1 MRTIH
6 RFKFYEFFGGR
17 WPMFTGQGRLTW
29 DEFEREDGRGA
40 LRYFV
45 IFEPEGFDDT
55 MARSFRSQA
64 ELLLYMRRW
73 GLGTTDIR
81 VIYEHDW
88 EFRQM
93 VPTWCVLA
101 HDPFYGTLSSKEGYR
116 RRFYFPTEEAAERGA
131 AQLGSNW
138 HVDDIYPTQRLIQF
152 KVPYGNTVR
161 VPFNTR

>member
-1 MRTIH
+1 MRTIYNWE
-6 RFKFYEFFGGR
+6 FSKFFGGR
-17 WPMFTGQGRLTW
+17 WSMFMGQGELTLQ
-29 DEFEREDGRGA
+29 EFEREDDR
-40 LRYFV
+40 LSMRYYVTFR
-45 IFEPEGFDDT
+45 PDGFLGYMHRHFNT
-55 MARSFRSQA
+55 QA
-64 ELLLYMRRW
+64 EMLAYMRRW
-73 GLGTTDIR
+73 GLGTTDILNI
-81 VIYEHDW
+81 VESDW